1 MSDQEVKAPE
11 ATDVQMTESTEVKPE
26 GGVEVKADASEPTT
40 AGDQPAEAQTAD
52 ANDAAQVTSKEP
64 SILNPPQNMLKVKRP
79 EKIEKGK
86 NQNKFDVSNQEET
99 SDPVLIRRQVSINAE
114 KRARKK

>member
-11 ATDVQMTESTEVKPE
+11 AAANVQIAESKDVQSE
-26 GGVEVKADASEPTT
+26 GKVDASEPPT
-40 AGDQPAEAQTAD
+40 AGDKPA
-52 ANDAAQVTSKEP
+52 AAQSTDAKDEVKANSQGP

-79 EKIEKGK
+79 ENIEKGK

-99 SDPVLIRRQVSINAE
+99 SDPNLIRRQVGPKHESDE
-114 KRARKK
+114 R